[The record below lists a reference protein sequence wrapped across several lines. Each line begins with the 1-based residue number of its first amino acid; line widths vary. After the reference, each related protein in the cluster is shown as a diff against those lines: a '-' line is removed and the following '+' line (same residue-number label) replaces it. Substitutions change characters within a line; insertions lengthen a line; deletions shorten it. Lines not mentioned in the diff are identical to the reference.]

1 MKPLTTCEIVLN
13 KLAKFK
19 PVKIDATSV
28 ETTNPKAIVCF
39 NEKGNDIRIYANKK
53 EYEKRTMQEAYVC
66 LKMLKIWVDKN
77 KFKEKETPLLEIDEP
92 LRPVFKPIEIQEK
105 PAKKSGAIK
114 HTEFYDQHK
123 HSINGLEKA
132 KKRNTRLKFQSFYMP
147 EERLTVFNKEGKNEA
162 VIKNR
167 ILTRK
172 QD

>member
-1 MKPLTTCEIVLN
+1 MKPLTTIEVLLN

-19 PVKIDATSV
+19 PVKVNDYVIETSNPEATIELSV
-28 ETTNPKAIVCF
+28 KGANFVVYA
-39 NEKGNDIRIYANKK
+39 NEKKF
-53 EYEKRTMQEAYVC
+53 EKATPQDVYVC
-66 LKMLKIWVDKN
+66 LMKIKTWADKRS
-77 KFKEKETPLLEIDEP
+77 KKVKQLTKLVLSE
-92 LRPVFKPIEIQEK
+92 RPVFNPLEIQDK

-123 HSINGLEKA
+123 HSILGLEKA

-147 EERLTVFNKEGKNEA
+147 EERLTVFIKEGKNEA
-162 VIKNR
+162 VIKQR